1 MIEVEKLT
9 KRYGPVT
16 AVDGLTFTARPGH
29 VTDFLGPN
37 GAGGAVAIGG
47 NRCRWPTWTLLP
59 YGQRTGRILCR
70 RRPRRLTVLSPAA
83 AAPTVAR
90 P

>member
-9 KRYGPVT
+9 KRYGAVT
-16 AVDGLTFTARPGH
+16 AVHGLTFTARPGH

-37 GAGGAVAIGG
+37 GAGGAVAIGVIAAASRHG
-47 NRCRWPTWTLLP
+47 SSLL
-59 YGQRTGRILCR
+59 YGQRTGRIACR
-70 RRPRRLTVLSPAA
+70 RRPRRLTVLGPAA